1 MSKFQT
7 TGHFSTIGHYLCLLV
22 LLLSPLAGI
31 AALALTPAEQ
41 TYLEARQPVMCVDP
55 DWWPFEMLDAHDR
68 HVGIAA
74 DLHELLRQRLGLKVS
89 LYTNP
94 NWDEQLRASKA
105 GRCQIISFV
114 NRTAQRDDWLIFTDP
129 LLRDPNV
136 LITRE
141 ETPLIEDFSS
151 LQGKRMALPA
161 GTAIYERIST
171 DFPNIKLIGTASED
185 EAIGLVADKQADMT
199 LRSLIVAAYT
209 IKKNGWFNLKINSQL
224 PGYEN
229 NLRIGVV
236 KSDPLLRDLLNK
248 GIATLSEQEKNKI
261 IDRHI
266 EIKMVTDIDY
276 TPLKWL
282 IGLTA
287 TILLTSL
294 YWLKRLRKIN
304 LSLAAA
310 LDEVQTTEMEQR
322 QFISMLSHEIRSPLA
337 VIDTTAQLLSLKQ
350 RSLAEIKQLE
360 ARIRR
365 GASRLTSLLD
375 NSLTQDR
382 LNSKNFTL
390 HTDDI
395 DLKKLLSVPLDN
407 AELFSRQN
415 EITTTVEGSLTSLR
429 GDQTLLRIML
439 NNLITNAI
447 KYTPA
452 GTPIHLHIAREGEF
466 CLIQVADQGPGIP
479 QDDIPHIFERFHR
492 GKNVKD
498 SPGAGLGLSLVAR
511 IVQLHQGNISVEC
524 PPAGGTIFT
533 IRLPIPADS
542 AHPGQD

>member
-1 MSKFQT
+1 MRKFHFL
-7 TGHFSTIGHYLCLLV
+7 GHFHPGRTLCLLA
-22 LLLSPLAGI
+22 LLVIPVTGV
-31 AALALTPAEQ
+31 AALELTPEEQ
-41 TYLEARQPVMCVDP
+41 AYLEAKQPVMCVDP

-74 DLHELLRQRLGLKVS
+74 DLHELLRQRLGLKVR

-114 NRTAQRDDWLIFTDP
+114 NQTAQRDDWLIFTEP

-141 ETPLIEDFSS
+141 ETPLIEDLSA
-151 LQGKRMALPA
+151 LRGKRMALPA
-161 GTAIYERIST
+161 GTAIFERIST
-171 DFPNIKLIGTASED
+171 EFPNIKLIGTASED

-236 KSDPLLRDLLNK
+236 KSEPLLRDLLNK
-248 GIATLSEQEKNKI
+248 GIATLSDQEKNRI

-282 IGLTA
+282 VGLTA

-294 YWLKRLRKIN
+294 YWLRRLRKIN
-304 LSLAAA
+304 QSLAAA

-337 VIDTTAQLLSLKQ
+337 VIDTTAQLLSLKP
-350 RSLAEIKQLE
+350 RSQAEIRPLE

-365 GASRLTSLLD
+365 GANRLTSLLD

-390 HTDDI
+390 HSDDI
-395 DLKKLLSVPLDN
+395 DLSKLLSVTLDN

-415 EITTTVEGSLTSLR
+415 EISATLDDTLTNLH
-429 GDQTLLRIML
+429 GDQTLLRILL

-452 GTPIHLHIAREGEF
+452 GTPIHVGIAREGDV
-466 CLIQVADQGPGIP
+466 CLIQVADRGPGIP
-479 QDDIPHIFERFHR
+479 PGDLPHIFERFHR

-498 SPGAGLGLSLVAR
+498 NPGAGLGLSLVAR
-511 IVQLHQGNISVEC
+511 IVKLH
-524 PPAGGTIFT
+524 GGTISVDCPPGGGTTFS
-533 IRLPIPADS
+533 IRLPLPPPDQ
-542 AHPGQD
+542 G